1 MKIDYK
7 NPAISFTSTENMK
20 KLICFLFVLSFGL
33 GCSKDEIAIVPIENG
48 DGTYF
53 HLKVNGA
60 DIPLITGHNV
70 VNFQT
75 NKTLIYFNVDF
86 GFGIQNSPGLNRLAI
101 VFDRD
106 GKFMEAHQ
114 QSMDVGENNYTI
126 NYKNYKN
133 FPANYFHI
141 TIISI
146 NEVTKRIKFTVSGK
160 LYSNDSNLDSES
172 IDLEG
177 DFDLK
182 YTGDLGTTPPAF
194 QTAGMD
200 QHCTAKLNGTQWT
213 ALRELVDG
221 EFTAEDPYKI
231 EIKFP
236 LTATVGSYNLISNS
250 SINYLRFSKFNTVT
264 KVFDYY
270 NVSGVLNQ
278 SYREFHGAGNYS
290 LFGTFSFTALNPNNP
305 SDVIQVTD
313 GSFRSYQHY

>member
-1 MKIDYK
+1 
-7 NPAISFTSTENMK
+7 MK
-20 KLICFLFVLSFGL
+20 KLICFLSILFFGL
-33 GCSKDEIAIVPIENG
+33 GCSRDETAIAPIDNG

-53 HLKVNGA
+53 HLKVNGTA
-60 DIPLITGHNV
+60 IPVIIGHNALNFNANQTLLSLN
-70 VNFQT
+70 VN
-75 NKTLIYFNVDF
+75 Y
-86 GFGIQNSPGLNRLAI
+86 GFGIQNSPGLNRLGI
-101 VFDRD
+101 VFDKN
-106 GKFMEAHQ
+106 GKFIYAQQ

-126 NYKNYKN
+126 YYKNYRN

-141 TIISI
+141 TINSI

-160 LYSNDSNLDSES
+160 LYFNDLNLDSES
-172 IDLEG
+172 IDLDG
-177 DFDLK
+177 DFDIK
-182 YTGDLGTTPPAF
+182 YDGELGTAPTTF
-194 QTAGMD
+194 QTSGMD

>member
-1 MKIDYK
+1 
-7 NPAISFTSTENMK
+7 MK
-20 KLICFLFVLSFGL
+20 KLIYFLSILFFGL
-33 GCSKDEIAIVPIENG
+33 GCSKDETGIVPLENG

-53 HLKVNGA
+53 HLKVNGTA
-60 DIPLITGHNV
+60 IPLVTGHNV
-70 VNFQT
+70 VTFATNQT
-75 NKTLIYFNVDF
+75 FISLGVSYGFN
-86 GFGIQNSPGLNRLAI
+86 IKNSPGLNKLAI
-101 VFDRD
+101 VFDKN
-106 GKFMEAHQ
+106 GKFIYAQQ

-177 DFDLK
+177 DFDLT
-182 YTGDLGTTPPAF
+182 YSGELGTIPPTF

-200 QHCTAKLNGTQWT
+200 QHCTAKFNGTSWT
-213 ALRELVDG
+213 ALRELEDG

-236 LTATVGSYNLISNS
+236 LTATMGSYDMIPS
-250 SINYLRFSKFNTVT
+250 STNNYLRFSKFNTVT

-270 NVSGVLNQ
+270 NVSGVINQ

-290 LFGTFSFTALNPNNP
+290 LFGTFSFTASNPNNP